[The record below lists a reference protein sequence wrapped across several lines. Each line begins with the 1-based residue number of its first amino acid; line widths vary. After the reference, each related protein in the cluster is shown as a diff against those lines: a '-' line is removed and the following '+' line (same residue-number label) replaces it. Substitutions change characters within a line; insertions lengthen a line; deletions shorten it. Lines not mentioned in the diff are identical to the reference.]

1 MVTKCYHI
9 LYFHIFLARRCES
22 NRIYRL
28 YVNTWTIRPYRLLND
43 SAYKQCLTFV
53 LYLEAFKNLEVFY
66 AFCQFNHFKIW
77 YGTSFEEYKKY
88 IFFFFQNDPSDHT
101 FSGTCQIFFLFQKER
116 DSILISC
123 LFTQPIFQYVS
134 EVVLIKEQKL
144 SRVSNKINR

>member
-1 MVTKCYHI
+1 MHFVSLTISKYDMGHLLKNTKN
-9 LYFHIFLARRCES
+9 IFS
-22 NRIYRL
+22 
-28 YVNTWTIRPYRLLND
+28 
-43 SAYKQCLTFV
+43 
-53 LYLEAFKNLEVFY
+53 
-66 AFCQFNHFKIW
+66 
-77 YGTSFEEYKKY
+77 
-88 IFFFFQNDPSDHT
+88 FFFQNDPSDHT